1 MTAPAR
7 YRCAACAATFPA
19 WAPAERHAD
28 AEHHHRVE
36 VILVADHEPPARRR
50 TT

>member
-7 YRCAACAATFPA
+7 YRCHTCAATFTA

-28 AEHHHRVE
+28 AEHHRRIE
-36 VILVADHEPPARRR
+36 VVLDQSRRENK
-50 TT
+50 